1 MKQRGCLKR
10 QSLCVGTKRPTKA
23 GGYCYV
29 SRLSYFYLTMKLT
42 VPLPDKPIEL
52 VCARTW

>member
-42 VPLPDKPIEL
+42 VPLPDKPFEL